1 MSVYLVPSPCGSHT
15 CVAPEPERPLN
26 LTVGEGTAVVEVFD
40 DGRPSHQLQPGHGPT
55 KIQNGPVDEVF
66 RPGQDPHARGHRVL
80 ETSPTHTQ
88 REHLFGWRGEVLDD
102 PQFRGPACGHGP
114 GPSQEDGKLPSNTCV
129 RSEERRVGQE
139 CRS

>member
-80 ETSPTHTQ
+80 E
-88 REHLFGWRGEVLDD
+88 
-102 PQFRGPACGHGP
+102 
-114 GPSQEDGKLPSNTCV
+114 
-129 RSEERRVGQE
+129 RSEEHTSELQSRGQLVCRLLLEKKKKNVYNHFQRRYYII
-139 CRS
+139 